1 MCPCGSTIMWSI
13 ACKVIYFSFVY
24 FHRWWRHCR
33 KVYVISKISEMNI
46 VGSIFI
52 YSLVAT
58 MLLPYRLLAL
68 ELRRSDCWKQFRHY
82 QKTLQKCENNLLRI
96 DFLKNCKK
104 AELIPKFLKF
114 RIPNNGCFD
123 DKAIHEFQKNCSG

>member
-1 MCPCGSTIMWSI
+1 M
-13 ACKVIYFSFVY
+13 
-24 FHRWWRHCR
+24 
-33 KVYVISKISEMNI
+33 ISKISEMNI

-123 DKAIHEFQKNCSG
+123 DKAIHEFQKNLLNKEIIRAKENYKSLLSNLIVIELN